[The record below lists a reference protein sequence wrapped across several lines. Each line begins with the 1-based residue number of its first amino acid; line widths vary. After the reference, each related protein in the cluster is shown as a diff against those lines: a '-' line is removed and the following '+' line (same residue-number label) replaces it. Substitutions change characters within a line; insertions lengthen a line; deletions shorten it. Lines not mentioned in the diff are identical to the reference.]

1 MSDCAVHP
9 YSTAIGAEVTGVD
22 LSRALDDSTWTALR
36 DAYLEHLVLFFHD
49 QKLTPAQQVEFSRR
63 FGRLEEYPF
72 VHGIDGYPELIEIVK
87 EPDEVI
93 NFGHL
98 WHTDMTF
105 REQPPA
111 GAVLYALEVPPVG
124 GDTLFANMYLAWEM
138 LSEGMKAVLRR
149 LRAIH
154 DSGAPQ
160 RHTATFKGMKMQH
173 RQGSER
179 QITAHPFV
187 RVHPETGRESLLI
200 SPSYCHRIEDMTDE
214 ESRPLI
220 DFLCEHA
227 LRPEFTCRFRWS
239 PRAIAVWDN
248 RVSLHRAVPDFF
260 GEVDKHRR
268 VMHRVTIGGDRPV

>member
-1 MSDCAVHP
+1 MSDFAVHP
-9 YSTAIGAEVTGVD
+9 YATAIGAEVTGVD

-138 LSEGMKAVLRR
+138 LSEGMKAVLRQ

-154 DSGAPQ
+154 DSGTPQ
-160 RHTATFKGMKMQH
+160 RHTDTFKGMKMQH
-173 RQGSER
+173 RLGSER

-187 RVHPETGRESLLI
+187 WVHPETGRESLLI
-200 SPSYCHRIEDMTDE
+200 SPSYCHRIEGMTDE
-214 ESRPLI
+214 ESRMIL
-220 DFLCEHA
+220 DHLERHA
-227 LRPEFTCRFRWS
+227 TQDILTCRFRWQ
-239 PRAIAVWDN
+239 PGTVVIWDN
-248 RVSLHRAVPDFF
+248 RCTMHIALEDDLAAMR
-260 GEVDKHRR
+260 GDKGFRR
-268 VMHRVTIGGDRPV
+268 VMRRATIGV